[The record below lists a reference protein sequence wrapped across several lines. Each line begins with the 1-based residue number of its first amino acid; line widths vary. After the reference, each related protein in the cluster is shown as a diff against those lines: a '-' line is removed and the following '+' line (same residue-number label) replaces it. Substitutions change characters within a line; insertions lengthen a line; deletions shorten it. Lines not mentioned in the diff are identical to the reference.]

1 MNLGVGP
8 KSGGHEGAKNSLAGW
23 LWISPWIVGFAAFM
37 LLPMAMSLYYS
48 LTDYP
53 MLEKP
58 LWLGLDNYV
67 RMMSDPDVIGAA
79 TRTLVYAAISI
90 PLSIFLALVIAAM
103 LASRVRFVGALQS
116 MIFLPTLVPLAASGM
131 VWLWLLNGQYGLIN
145 RVLGLFGIPGPNWL
159 GDFAMGSLV
168 LISLWGVGQMVV
180 VFVAAMQEVPES
192 LYEAA
197 ELDGMSPARKFA
209 SITLPMISPV
219 ILFNVI
225 TLMIGAV
232 QVFAVPYII
241 RSATPGGDLKRMEF
255 YTMVMYDQAFVNG
268 QMGYA
273 SAMAW
278 VQLVVV
284 LILTGLMF
292 AMSKKLVHYRG

>member
-1 MNLGVGP
+1 MNLGLGA

-23 LWISPWIVGFAAFM
+23 LWISPWIVGFGAFM

-79 TRTLVYAAISI
+79 TRTLVYAVISI
-90 PLSIFLALVIAAM
+90 PLSILLALVIAAM
-103 LASRVRFVGALQS
+103 LAARVRFVGTLQS

-197 ELDGMSPARKFA
+197 ELDGMSPARKFI

-284 LILTGLMF
+284 LVLTGVMF
-292 AMSKKLVHYRG
+292 AMSKRLVHYRG